1 MTAALGYGIDDP
13 RDGDLGPVLDG
24 AGNVTGGQR
33 SRNQVFFAT
42 LLWDVTDFFQ
52 VGLEYSRW
60 ETDYVAPSID
70 NQADAVFSRMT
81 LKF

>member
-1 MTAALGYGIDDP
+1 MWCKPLPYVTSAVGYGIDDP
-13 RDGDLGPVLDG
+13 RDVDLAAD
-24 AGNVTGGQR
+24 QR
-33 SRNQVFFAT
+33 SRNQVYFAT
-42 LLWDVTDFFQ
+42 FLWDVTDSFQ

-60 ETDYVAPSID
+60 ETDYVAPSVN